1 MSLEAYREKRDFE
14 KTPEP
19 RGDARS
25 ESGRSYL
32 IQKHAA
38 SRLHYDFRLEHNG
51 VLLSWAVPK
60 GPSLNPGEPHLAVHV
75 EDHPVEYGSFEGTI
89 PKNEYG
95 GGTVLLWDRG
105 SWEPEGDPDEGMSKG
120 ELRFTLHGE
129 KLKGGWLLTRKGR
142 VDEDRQ
148 EWLLI
153 KRRDQHAVDVEGQAI
168 LAERSASVASGRTLD
183 QITADQTGS
192 VWHSNQPADRQTEV
206 RPAEDF
212 RLDPARLPGARKASS
227 KPGFVKP
234 ELAKLMSAPP
244 EGSGWL
250 HEMKL
255 DGYRAI
261 VTIDGG
267 RIRMF
272 SRNEKDWTAR
282 YRSIAEELARLPV
295 AEAILDGEVVVQ
307 LADGNSSFQALQGDL
322 GAGRT
327 DRLLYYAFDLLQLNG
342 YDLTGVP
349 IEERKGTLERL
360 LARSALERVRYNA
373 HVLGEGELFY
383 EQACGFGLE
392 GVISKKLSSSY
403 RSGSRGGEWQKIK
416 CLNEQEFVIGGYTPM
431 EGRSSVL
438 GALLIGVYENERLR
452 YVGKVGTGFTDRMR
466 RELAERLEAM
476 RVESPPFA
484 AGAWRASETARW
496 VRPEWVA
503 EVAFLEWTQGGEI
516 RHPSF
521 KGLREDRDPGSV
533 VAESPAEPEADPNG
547 VREEEER
554 GGMKAKA
561 EKADGKDGRAEGDG
575 GRGGDVKGGRGK
587 AETEVLGVRVTNP
600 DRVFWPADQVTKLD
614 LIEYYRGISDW
625 IMPHILHRPM
635 SMVRCP
641 QGVAG
646 VAPDFH
652 EEKGGPCFFHKH
664 AGPDFPGPFERV
676 EIVESKGPETYITVT
691 DPAALVALAQ
701 MGVLEIH
708 VWGSRWP
715 DIERPD
721 MVVFDLDPDPEAG
734 LSGAVEGARLLR
746 VLLTNLGLE
755 SFVKTTGGKG
765 LHVVVPVRPGE
776 DWEGIKLFARRV
788 AETVVA
794 AEPDRYTA
802 TMSKAKRK
810 GKTFVDYL
818 RNGRTATAIAP
829 FSTRAKPH
837 ATVAVPLRWEELGR
851 LDRADGYTVQNLSRR
866 LAQLKG
872 DPWGAYFELQDSQ
885 EITAKMRRSLGITT

>member
-1 MSLEAYREKRDFE
+1 MALEAYRKKRDFA
-14 KTPEP
+14 KTSEP
-19 RGDARS
+19 RGAKAAG
-25 ESGRSYL
+25 EGRLYL

-38 SRLHYDFRLEHNG
+38 SRLHYDFRLEHDG

-60 GPSLNPGEPHLAVHV
+60 GPSLNPREPHLAVHV

-89 PKNEYG
+89 PENEYG

-105 SWEPEGDPDEGMSKG
+105 SWEPEEDPGEGMSKG

-129 KLKGGWLLTRKGR
+129 KLKGGWLLTRKGHAN
-142 VDEDRQ
+142 EDKQ

-153 KRRDQHAVDVEGQAI
+153 KRRDEHAVDSEGQAV
-168 LAERSASVASGRTLD
+168 LTESPLSVASGRTLA
-183 QITADQTGS
+183 QIAAEQAGS

-212 RLDPARLPGARKASS
+212 RLDPGRLPGARKASR
-227 KPGFVKP
+227 KPGFVRP

-244 EGSGWL
+244 EGPGWL
-250 HEMKL
+250 HEIKL

-267 RIRMF
+267 RVRMF

-282 YRSIAEELARLPV
+282 YRPIAEELARLPV
-295 AEAILDGEVVVQ
+295 AESILDGEVVVQ
-307 LADGNSSFQALQGDL
+307 LADGSSSFQALQGDL

-327 DRLLYYAFDLLQLNG
+327 DRLLYYAFDLLRLDG
-342 YDLTGVP
+342 YDLSGVP
-349 IEERKGTLERL
+349 IEERKETLERL
-360 LARSALERVRYNA
+360 LARSGLERVRYNA

-383 EQACGFGLE
+383 EQACSFGLE
-392 GVISKKLSSSY
+392 GVISKKRSSFY
-403 RSGSRGGEWQKIK
+403 RAGSRGGEWQKIK

-438 GALLIGVYENERLR
+438 GALLVGVYEDGRLR
-452 YVGKVGTGFTDRMR
+452 YVGKVGTGFTDQMR
-466 RELAERLEAM
+466 RELAERLERM
-476 RVESPPFA
+476 RVESSPFSA
-484 AGAWRASETARW
+484 QAGRAPKSARW

-503 EVAFLEWTQGGEI
+503 EVAFLEWTRGGEI

-521 KGLREDRDPGSV
+521 KGLREDRDPRGV
-533 VAESPAEPEADPNG
+533 IAESPAEVEAEADAEASPG
-547 VREEEER
+547 STADADADGARQDEER
-554 GGMKAKA
+554 ERMKAQ
-561 EKADGKDGRAEGDG
+561 
-575 GRGGDVKGGRGK
+575 
-587 AETEVLGVRVTNP
+587 TEVLGVRVTNP
-600 DRVFWPADQVTKLD
+600 DRVFWPADQVTKMD
-614 LIEYYRGISDW
+614 LIDYYQGISGR

-646 VAPDFH
+646 VAADFH

-676 EIVESKGPETYITVT
+676 EIVESKGPETYLTVT
-691 DPAALVALAQ
+691 DPAGLVALAQ

-721 MVVFDLDPDPEAG
+721 MMVFDLDPDPEAG

-746 VLLTNLGLE
+746 VLLANLGLE

-765 LHVVVPVRPGE
+765 LHVVVPIKPGE

-788 AETVVA
+788 AETIVA
-794 AEPDRYTA
+794 AEPHRYTA

-837 ATVAVPLRWEELGR
+837 PTVAVPLRWEELAR
-851 LDRADGYTVQNLSRR
+851 LDRADGYTVQNLARR

-872 DPWGAYFELQDSQ
+872 DPWEAYFELQESQ
-885 EITAKMRRSLGITT
+885 EITAKMKRSLGIDT